1 MSFFEGVYI
10 KSSNLSNQ
18 CTVVH
23 VLFDLDEFEIDLDNF
38 FQ

>member
-18 CTVVH
+18 CTVL
-23 VLFDLDEFEIDLDNF
+23 LFDLDEFEIDLDNF